1 MTIVQIEYL
10 LAVANCGSFSLAS
23 ERCFVTQPS
32 LSMQIKNLEQE
43 LGVILLDRSKKPV
56 VPTEAGT
63 VVLDKAKEALKA
75 YYYIKESVN
84 ELKGEIGG
92 SLQLGVIPSIAP
104 YLLHRFIPGFLK
116 KYPKVELEIREM
128 KTADIFEALNR
139 DNLDAAI
146 LAGGMAPEGIMEE
159 DLFNDRF
166 YAYVSPTDPLFE
178 RSNIRIDDIDMK
190 RLLLLSDGHCLRDQI
205 LELCQA
211 KRLVKSP
218 CYFES
223 GSLDTLMRI
232 VDNTDSITVIPEM
245 ALDFIPA
252 DRKAQ
257 VKTLAKGAASR
268 KISVAVRRTY
278 VKNSLINAL
287 KESVMEV
294 VPFINFD
301 GK

>member
-10 LAVANCGSFSLAS
+10 LAVANCGSFSQAS

-43 LGVILLDRSKKPV
+43 LGVILLDRTKKPV
-56 VPTEAGT
+56 MPTEAGV
-63 VVLDKAKEALKA
+63 VVLEKAKEALKA
-75 YYYIKESVN
+75 YYNIKESVN
-84 ELKGEIGG
+84 ELRGEIGG
-92 SLQLGVIPSIAP
+92 TLHLGVIPSIAP

-116 KYPKVELEIREM
+116 QYPKVELEIREM
-128 KTADIFEALNR
+128 KTADIFDALNR

-146 LAGGMAPEGIMEE
+146 IAGGMCPDGIVEE
-159 DLFNDRF
+159 ELFNDHF

-178 RSNIRIDDIDMK
+178 RSNVRIDDINTK

-205 LELCQA
+205 LELCQSRRA
-211 KRLVKSP
+211 VKSN
-218 CYFES
+218 CNFES

-232 VDNTDSITVIPEM
+232 VDNTDSITVLPEI
-245 ALDFIPA
+245 ALDFVPA

-268 KISVAVRRTY
+268 KITVAVRRTY
-278 VKNSLINAL
+278 VKSSLIKAL
-287 KESVMEV
+287 KESVLEI
-294 VPFINFD
+294 VPFINYN
-301 GK
+301 